1 MHRSVAFWA
10 GCPLGRPHSW
20 GHSSQVSQP
29 IPPGTWSVARTLRYP
44 HISGVSKDPLD
55 RRSRYGAGAIGL
67 LVARH
72 LGTSADFRMNIQKDY
87 ELLLTRH
94 KSLKTFKRQARRR
107 SLSGRNA
114 VLTWVSPRSDSA
126 TPSFHRHP
134 ARRGARDTVRGARGA
149 TARRLIRWLSAA
161 AESRS

>member
-10 GCPLGRPHSW
+10 GCPLGRPHSG

-29 IPPGTWSVARTLRYP
+29 IPPGTWSVARALRYP
-44 HISGVSKDPLD
+44 HISGVSKDPPD

-72 LGTSADFRMNIQKDY
+72 FGTSADFRMNVQKDY

-94 KSLKTFKRQARRR
+94 KSLKTFKRQVRRR
-107 SLSGRNA
+107 SLSARTLSLLGYLHGLIQRRHLSIGILHDEAHAIPSGGRGE
-114 VLTWVSPRSDSA
+114 RQ
-126 TPSFHRHP
+126 
-134 ARRGARDTVRGARGA
+134 RGV
-149 TARRLIRWLSAA
+149 
-161 AESRS
+161 